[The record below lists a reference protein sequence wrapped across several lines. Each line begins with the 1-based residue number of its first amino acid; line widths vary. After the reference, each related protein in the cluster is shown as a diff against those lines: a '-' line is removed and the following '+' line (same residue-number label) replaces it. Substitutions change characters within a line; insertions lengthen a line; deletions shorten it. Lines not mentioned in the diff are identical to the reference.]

1 MRDYR
6 KKGSQSSDFLFF
18 FYAIFIYLIKIE
30 EMITDISD
38 TCICKT
44 CEYCGGVDEYDEGRY
59 GIFCYHPEIL
69 DYQIGE
75 P

>member
-1 MRDYR
+1 
-6 KKGSQSSDFLFF
+6 
-18 FYAIFIYLIKIE
+18 
-30 EMITDISD
+30 MITDISD

-44 CEYCGGVDEYDEGRY
+44 CEYCGGVEEYDEGHF

-75 P
+75 PQICGLKINKQS